1 MLWSL
6 TKWNHKLSS
15 NRLVRWWLRMTVLDR
30 FIMVITVNIIYVI
43 ASFFAFSFWLV
54 NFLAHMLI
62 EGAVSGPLANY
73 LGEEVVSGG
82 SFILGFMNFNSAI
95 IIFFEV
101 IFTIAVWA
109 FTIFFVIDII
119 WDFIATRRDLRSFT
133 AKNNVILATR
143 GEYVGGYPQL
153 PHSRFV
159 YLVISGIQKNPHLG
173 IILPG
178 SQNKEFR
185 VPLLDVTD
193 TKSGTDDK
201 FGKPAGILNISLTG
215 ITPSIWKGHRAI
227 LSVEYTSA
235 GRKYQI
241 ELGSFLRGNDEVQQW
256 KNFLTST
263 QSEADTGKVPYGP
276 WKSLPKE
283 KESKE

>member
-30 FIMVITVNIIYVI
+30 FIMVITVNIVYVI

-54 NFLAHMLI
+54 NFLAHMLV
-62 EGAVSGPLANY
+62 EGAVSGPLSDY
-73 LGEEVVSGG
+73 LGEEIVSGG

-119 WDFIATRRDLRSFT
+119 WDFIVTRNDLRNLT

-159 YLVISGIQKNPHLG
+159 YLVISGTQRNPHLG
-173 IILPG
+173 IILPS
-178 SQNKEFR
+178 SQTKELR
-185 VPLLDVTD
+185 VPLLDVTN
-193 TKSGTDDK
+193 TKSGKDDK
-201 FGKPAGILNISLTG
+201 FGQAAGIFNVSSAG
-215 ITPSIWKGHRAI
+215 ITPSIWKGYRSMLNI
-227 LSVEYTSA
+227 EYTSA

-256 KNFLTST
+256 KNFLTCT
-263 QSEADTGKVPYGP
+263 QAEADTGKMPYGP
-276 WKSLPKE
+276 WKSLPDK
-283 KESKE
+283 KESEE

>member
-109 FTIFFVIDII
+109 FSIFFVVDII
-119 WDFIATRRDLRSFT
+119 WDFIITRRDLRNFT

-159 YLVISGIQKNPHLG
+159 YLVISGIQRNPHLG
-173 IILPG
+173 IVLPS

-185 VPLLDVTD
+185 VPLLDVIKA
-193 TKSGTDDK
+193 KSGIDDK
-201 FGKPAGILNISLTG
+201 FGKPSGIFNISMTD
-215 ITPSIWKGHRAI
+215 ITPSIWKGNRSV
-227 LSVEYTSA
+227 LNVEYTSA

-256 KNFLTST
+256 KNFLTCT
-263 QSEADTGKVPYGP
+263 QSEADTGKAPYGQ
-276 WKSLPKE
+276 WKSLPEE
-283 KESKE
+283 KESKS